1 MKKILILLNVL
12 ILCFS
17 ITGCS
22 SKDDLTDEQ
31 IDLLIEEHTME
42 GKSNLIQNMKDEG
55 YNFEIIP
62 KTLELVASNKENK
75 ISFSPIGSTGNY
87 TFVFSD
93 KNGSYEKEE
102 NLTEKK
108 VNLSD
113 KNRETIFNL
122 ISILEKFNTN
132 LHTLNSSLA
141 RYYLDNREAVFLNR
155 LDTEFPEFRQKLRQ
169 AGYNEN
175 DYRDDGVLPT
185 WSKVVAAD
193 DGSSR
198 TRTFNMTLGIFSEVS
213 GSLSTQYNWHKDT
226 GRIYDYADYDF
237 NTRSVTSTVSLNSQE
252 ELTFVIQMQYI
263 KQEFN
268 EELSLINTS
277 IDELNKYKIKID

>member
-1 MKKILILLNVL
+1 
-12 ILCFS
+12 
-17 ITGCS
+17 
-22 SKDDLTDEQ
+22 
-31 IDLLIEEHTME
+31 ME

-62 KTLELVASNKENK
+62 KTLELVTSNKENK

-141 RYYLDNREAVFLNR
+141 RYYLDNREAVF
-155 LDTEFPEFRQKLRQ
+155 
-169 AGYNEN
+169 
-175 DYRDDGVLPT
+175 
-185 WSKVVAAD
+185 
-193 DGSSR
+193 
-198 TRTFNMTLGIFSEVS
+198 
-213 GSLSTQYNWHKDT
+213 
-226 GRIYDYADYDF
+226 
-237 NTRSVTSTVSLNSQE
+237 
-252 ELTFVIQMQYI
+252 
-263 KQEFN
+263 
-268 EELSLINTS
+268 
-277 IDELNKYKIKID
+277 